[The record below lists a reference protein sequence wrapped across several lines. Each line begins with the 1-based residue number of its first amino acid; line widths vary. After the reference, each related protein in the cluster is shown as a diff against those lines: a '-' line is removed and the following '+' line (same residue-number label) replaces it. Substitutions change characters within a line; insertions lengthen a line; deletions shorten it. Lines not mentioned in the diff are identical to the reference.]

1 MTRLLRRRPI
11 SILIVLTV
19 VLGGGLF
26 WWTSRNESVAAVRPV
41 YVALGASD
49 AVGVGADHPA
59 SEGWV
64 PLVAEGLPSHP
75 NLVNLGISGATLND
89 VSSQELPIAV
99 DAQPDWVT
107 LWPGV
112 NDLRHGVNLDEFI
125 HELNAIVDQIS
136 QRTAARII
144 LVNIPDLRSVPAFN
158 SLNPIALDGTVRE
171 WNIAIADAARA
182 HHATL
187 VDLYANSAEVTGHPE
202 DVSSDG
208 FHPSTAGYKR
218 IADLVLKTVH
228 DHDSTTTP

>member
-1 MTRLLRRRPI
+1 M
-11 SILIVLTV
+11 ILLTV
-19 VLGGGLF
+19 LLGGGLL
-26 WWTSRNESVAAVRPV
+26 WWTSRSESVAALRPV

-49 AVGVGADHPA
+49 AVGVGSDRPS

-64 PLVAEGLPSHP
+64 PLVSEGLPSHP
-75 NLVNLGISGATLND
+75 NLVNLGISGATLSD

-99 DAQPDWVT
+99 DAQPAWVT

-112 NDLRHGVNLDEFI
+112 NDLRHGVNLNEFI
-125 HELNAIVDQIS
+125 HELNAILDQIS
-136 QRTAARII
+136 QETAAKII
-144 LVNIPDLRSVPAFN
+144 LVNIPDLRSVPAFQ
-158 SLNPIALDGTVRE
+158 SLDPIALDGTVRE
-171 WNIAIADAARA
+171 WNIAIADAARS
-182 HHATL
+182 HHAIL

-228 DHDSTTTP
+228 EHDSTLAP